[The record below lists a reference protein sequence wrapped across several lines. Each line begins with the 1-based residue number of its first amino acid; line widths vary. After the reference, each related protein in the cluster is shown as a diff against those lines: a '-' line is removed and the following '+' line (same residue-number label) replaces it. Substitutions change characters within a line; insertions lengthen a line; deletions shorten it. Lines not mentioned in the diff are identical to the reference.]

1 MKNVNAAVQERM
13 PNFRNWLRPAI
24 LVSPLACL
32 PAPLLFGHHL
42 PVLRHL
48 LESIRCAD
56 TVSPLLT
63 DAEQHCLT
71 PVAMRV
77 QSKTSESEERGEL
90 VAVLVGAAVAFG
102 VGIYATLGADKA
114 AEYFAGYLLEQ
125 SLSVDNLFVFVLIFD
140 YFKVD
145 QEGQDKVRLLGL
157 TDLLRAANVLCK

>member
-1 MKNVNAAVQERM
+1 MA
-13 PNFRNWLRPAI
+13 L
-24 LVSPLACL
+24 C
-32 PAPLLFGHHL
+32 
-42 PVLRHL
+42 
-48 LESIRCAD
+48 
-56 TVSPLLT
+56 
-63 DAEQHCLT
+63 
-71 PVAMRV
+71 V

-90 VAVLVGAAVAFG
+90 VAVLVGAAVVFG

>member
-1 MKNVNAAVQERM
+1 MCY
-13 PNFRNWLRPAI
+13 AI
-24 LVSPLACL
+24 TTLL
-32 PAPLLFGHHL
+32 P
-42 PVLRHL
+42 
-48 LESIRCAD
+48 
-56 TVSPLLT
+56 
-63 DAEQHCLT
+63 DAEQHCLI
-71 PVAMRV
+71 PAAIGV
-77 QSKTSESEERGEL
+77 QSKTSETEERGEL

-157 TDLLRAANVLCK
+157 TQLPMCSSSECCGLLHPAHTHVDGVSALCLHGKGTPELEDKGEI